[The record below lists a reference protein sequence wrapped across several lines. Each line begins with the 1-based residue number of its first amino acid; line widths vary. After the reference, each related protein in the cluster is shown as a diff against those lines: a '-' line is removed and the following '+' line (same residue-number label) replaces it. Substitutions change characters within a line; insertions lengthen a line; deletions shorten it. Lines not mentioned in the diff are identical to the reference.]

1 MVCCFSESSKFCER
15 LDWGRRSPQRE
26 FQLLRAFSHF
36 PPPKESRVTVEF
48 WLWWSWQRTKVLKT
62 VTTSVFLQRFN
73 ASRQMCVNSVSH
85 AWIWF
90 NLFRSLFWYLMWAF
104 PWVKLR
110 TTTGP
115 WRTSPVCSRGELKC
129 RGHSLYPRWNL
140 KKARSLK
147 WWPLTHSSQQ
157 WQTKER
163 G

>member
-1 MVCCFSESSKFCER
+1 MACCFLKAANSAN
-15 LDWGRRSPQRE
+15 DWTQEEDHRSVSFSCSGHFPI
-26 FQLLRAFSHF
+26 FPLLRNRDSQLNFGF
-36 PPPKESRVTVEF
+36 VDNDRGQKF
-48 WLWWSWQRTKVLKT
+48 WKPSQHQCFY
-62 VTTSVFLQRFN
+62 S
-73 ASRQMCVNSVSH
+73 ASTLPDRCVNSVSH

-90 NLFRSLFWYLMWAF
+90 NLFRSLFWYLMSAF

-115 WRTSPVCSRGELKC
+115 WRTPPVCSRGELKC
-129 RGHSLYPRWNL
+129 RGRSLYPRWNL

-147 WWPLTHSSQQ
+147 WWSLTHGSQQ